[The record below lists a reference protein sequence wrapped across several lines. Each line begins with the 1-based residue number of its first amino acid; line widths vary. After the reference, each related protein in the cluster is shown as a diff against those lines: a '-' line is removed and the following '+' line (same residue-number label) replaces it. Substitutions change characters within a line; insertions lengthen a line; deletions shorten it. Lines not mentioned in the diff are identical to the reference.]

1 MNKSLVI
8 GVAGPSAGGKTTVT
22 EKIKE
27 EFGDSVVVVSF
38 DDYYKNQDHLEF
50 DERVVQNYDHPNAF
64 DVDLLAIQLKELING
79 NSINR
84 PSYDF
89 TLHTRHSDTV
99 LVEPRE
105 IIIIEGLLPLHFEEI
120 RNLLDIKIFVETDAD
135 VCFIRRLK
143 RNIRDRGRTQES
155 VIEQYLTTVKPMREA
170 FIDPTKKYADI
181 VFLHGGKNP
190 VVIDLVKHLIMSK
203 LSELN

>member
-27 EFGDSVVVVSF
+27 EFGKKVVVVSF
-38 DDYYKNQDHLEF
+38 DDYYNNQDHLDFEA
-50 DERVVQNYDHPNAF
+50 RVVQNYDHPNAF
-64 DVDLLAIQLKELING
+64 DVTLLVEHLKELIAG
-79 NSINR
+79 NSIQR
-84 PSYDF
+84 PIYDF
-89 TLHTRHSDTV
+89 TMHTRDKETV

-105 IIIIEGLLPLHFEEI
+105 IIIIEGLLPFHFDEVRE
-120 RNLLDIKIFVETDAD
+120 LLDIKIFVETDAD

-143 RNIRDRGRTQES
+143 RDIRDRGRTQEC

-190 VVIDLVKHLIMSK
+190 VVIDLVKHLILNK
-203 LSELN
+203 LEK